1 MASSL
6 GGDLHNAT
14 TMETDRGK
22 LCRYRVSESSSKL
35 KEDKKECYERKLRL
49 KVMKESYKIKESYAD
64 ITSQN
69 PPPPQNSKKRRK
81 KVETFN

>member
-35 KEDKKECYERKLRL
+35 KEEKEESYERKLNQYL
-49 KVMKESYKIKESYAD
+49 CFYIE
-64 ITSQN
+64 
-69 PPPPQNSKKRRK
+69 
-81 KVETFN
+81 